1 MNNEN
6 KQIDNK
12 EKIEKNNSK
21 TKSNSSS
28 NKKYKQVKNIIEYI
42 IIFLVIFVN
51 TFLIFQSVRNP
62 SKTPSILGKK
72 AFVIISG
79 SMIPEI
85 QIGDVVII
93 NDTNDV
99 KVNDIIAFRRDS
111 TVIVHRIIKQM
122 DVNGKLMF
130 QTKGDNNNVADSE
143 LVEIETL
150 EGKCVGKIPYIG
162 KFLMLLYNNLTFVIV
177 IAIFIIIVRYYLTR
191 NK

>member
-6 KQIDNK
+6 KQINNEEKVNNNNK
-12 EKIEKNNSK
+12 KENSV
-21 TKSNSSS
+21 TK
-28 NKKYKQVKNIIEYI
+28 KKYKKVKNIIEYI

-51 TFLIFQSVRNP
+51 AFLIFQSVRNP
-62 SKTPSILGKK
+62 SKTPSVAGKK

-79 SMIPEI
+79 SMIPKI

-93 NDTNDV
+93 NETNDV
-99 KVNDIIAFRRDS
+99 KVDDIIAFRRDS

-122 DVNGKLMF
+122 EVNGKIMF

-150 EGKCVGKIPYIG
+150 EGKYVGKIPYIG
-162 KFLMLLYNNLTFVIV
+162 KFLMLLYNNLTLVIV
-177 IAIFIIIVRYYLTR
+177 AAIFILIIKYYLTK

>member
-1 MNNEN
+1 MNSEN
-6 KQIDNK
+6 KQIKNEEKIDNK
-12 EKIEKNNSK
+12 SSN
-21 TKSNSSS
+21 KSR
-28 NKKYKQVKNIIEYI
+28 NKKYKQVKNIIEYT
-42 IIFLVIFVN
+42 IIFLVIFAN
-51 TFLIFQSVRNP
+51 AFLIFQSVRNP
-62 SKTPSILGKK
+62 SKTPSIAGKK

-99 KVNDIIAFRRDS
+99 KINDVIAFRRDS

-122 DVNGKLMF
+122 DVNGKVMY

-143 LVEIETL
+143 LVEVETI
-150 EGKCVGKIPYIG
+150 EGKYIGKIPYIG
-162 KFLMLLYNNLTFVIV
+162 KFLMLLYNNLTIVIV
-177 IAIFIIIVRYYLTR
+177 AVIFLLIIRYYWTK